1 MDEVDLAAERIEAL
15 NAAAIQ
21 AALGRPETTPS
32 SGVCTA
38 CHDAIDAE
46 RLKANPSA
54 RLCRDCADEAERQ
67 AQMTRRCGPR

>member
-15 NAAAIQ
+15 NAQAIQ
-21 AALGRPETTPS
+21 AALARAGAGPS

-38 CHDAIDAE
+38 CNEPIDAE

-54 RLCRDCADEAERQ
+54 RLCRDCADEAESQ
-67 AQMTRRCGPR
+67 ARMARRCGPR